1 MATNDLKDVVREK
14 YGQAASLVQKG
25 RTSCCGTASSV
36 ANCCDPITSHLYDDA
51 QAGEVPEDALK
62 ASLGCGN
69 PTALAE
75 LKSGEIVLDLGSGGG
90 IDVILSAR
98 RVGPTGKAYGLD
110 MTDEMLALAQENKRK
125 SGLTNVEFLRGEI
138 ENIPLPGDSVDVI
151 ISNCVSN
158 LSGEKDRVLKEAF
171 RVLKPGG
178 RFAVSDVV
186 VRGDVPEAIRRSMEL
201 WVGCIA
207 GALTETDYRAK
218 LAAAGFGGIEIEVT
232 RVYGVDDAAT
242 FLAGQ
247 GLDVDAVAK
256 EVDGKIVSAFI
267 RAIKPAACCG
277 PSCCR

>member
-1 MATNDLKDVVREK
+1 
-14 YGQAASLVQKG
+14 
-25 RTSCCGTASSV
+25 
-36 ANCCDPITSHLYDDA
+36 
-51 QAGEVPEDALK
+51 
-62 ASLGCGN
+62 
-69 PTALAE
+69 
-75 LKSGEIVLDLGSGGG
+75 
-90 IDVILSAR
+90 
-98 RVGPTGKAYGLD
+98 
-110 MTDEMLALAQENKRK
+110 
-125 SGLTNVEFLRGEI
+125 
-138 ENIPLPGDSVDVI
+138 
-151 ISNCVSN
+151 
-158 LSGEKDRVLKEAF
+158 
-171 RVLKPGG
+171 
-178 RFAVSDVV
+178 
-186 VRGDVPEAIRRSMEL
+186 MEL